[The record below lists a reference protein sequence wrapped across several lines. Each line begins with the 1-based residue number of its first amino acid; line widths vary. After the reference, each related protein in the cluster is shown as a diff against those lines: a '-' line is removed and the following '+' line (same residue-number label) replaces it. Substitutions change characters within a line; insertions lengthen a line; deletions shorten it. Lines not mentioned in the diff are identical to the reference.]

1 MVESRPSAWL
11 FQLRPELA
19 FLRGEDLPAAR
30 VLLMF
35 SRMTVTMDGVSGAVD
50 EAFPGAPD
58 HLTFVTELPKAP
70 TGNIWKFT
78 LRERGWA

>member
-1 MVESRPSAWL
+1 M
-11 FQLRPELA
+11 
-19 FLRGEDLPAAR
+19 LPAAR

-50 EAFPGAPD
+50 EAFPEAPD
-58 HLTFVTELPKAP
+58 HLTFVTGLPKAP
-70 TGNIWKFT
+70 AGNIWQFT